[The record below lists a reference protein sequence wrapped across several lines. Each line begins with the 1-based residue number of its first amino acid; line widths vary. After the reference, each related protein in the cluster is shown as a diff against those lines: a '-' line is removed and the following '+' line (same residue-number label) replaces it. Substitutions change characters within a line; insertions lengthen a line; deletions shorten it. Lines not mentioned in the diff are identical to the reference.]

1 MKSLLT
7 ILILATTI
15 LTLAPACRADD
26 TFSIVAVDPA
36 TQQVGSAGASCI
48 AGAIMISDVHPGVGA
63 IHTQAYYNRTNQLY
77 GHSLMDRGFA
87 PQTIIDS
94 LVARDAGHNPNIRQ
108 YGVVDLVGGGRSAA
122 YTGSGCSDWKGHIT
136 GPNYAIQGNILLGPQ
151 IVQNIESNFRGTL
164 GSLADK
170 LMSGL
175 QGAKVPGADTRCM
188 QYGKSTISA
197 FLRVAKPGDP
207 EGSLYLDL
215 NVNDTPTNQ
224 DPIDVLQQLYDD
236 WRMQASGVDG
246 PPVTVGPSIKCE
258 PNPFVTGTTIRYRV
272 LRAGPTLLRILDAT
286 GREVARPV
294 EKDQDAGFY
303 AIGWEPDSEL
313 PNGLYFCVLRTG
325 GSTMTGRLLLLK
337 SGR

>member
-7 ILILATTI
+7 ALLILATI
-15 LTLAPACRADD
+15 MSIFAPSCGA
-26 TFSIVAVDPA
+26 TFSIVAVDSG
-36 TQQVGSAGASCI
+36 TRQVGSAGASCVS
-48 AGAIMISDVHPGVGA
+48 GAIILSDVHPGVGA
-63 IHTQAYYNRTNQLY
+63 IHTQAYYNRTNQIY
-77 GHSLMDRGFA
+77 GRSLMNEGYA
-87 PQTIIDS
+87 PQSIIDS
-94 LVARDAGHNPNIRQ
+94 LIAHDAQHNPNIRQ
-108 YGVVDLVGGGRSAA
+108 YGAVDLAGGGRSAA

-151 IVQNIESNFRGTL
+151 IVQNIETNFLGTV

-170 LMSGL
+170 LMAGL

-197 FLRVAKPGDP
+197 FLRVAMPGDP
-207 EGSLYLDL
+207 DNDLYLDL

-236 WRMQASGVDG
+236 WKMQSASVE
-246 PPVTVGPSIKCE
+246 GPSGAAGGSSIRCE
-258 PNPFVTGTTIRYRV
+258 PNPFVAGTTIRYRV
-272 LRAGPTLLRILDAT
+272 LHAGPTLLRVLDAT
-286 GREVARPV
+286 GREITRVV

-303 AIGWEPDSEL
+303 AIGWEPESDL
-313 PNGLYFCVLRTG
+313 PNGIYFCVLQNG
-325 GSTMTGRLLLLK
+325 GGTTTGRLLLLE